1 MPLKRIMYISN
12 LQIKCEGNKMKNS
25 MTDKHKIELEYLL
38 KTSPKVFENMVST
51 PSGLAEWFADDVNIK
66 EDMYTF
72 YWDGSEEQAKLLSK
86 KAGHH
91 MRWKWLRED
100 EEENDTFFEIQYE
113 VDPMTKTLVLHITD
127 FADEDD
133 VEEITMLWES
143 SIQELKR
150 VLGA

>member
-1 MPLKRIMYISN
+1 MYISN

-66 EDMYTF
+66 EDIYTF
-72 YWDGSEEQAKLLSK
+72 YWDGSEEQAKLLSR

-91 MRWKWLRED
+91 MKWKWMRQE

-127 FADEDD
+127 FAEEDD
-133 VEEITMLWES
+133 VEEVTMLWES

>member
-1 MPLKRIMYISN
+1 MYISK
-12 LQIKCEGNKMKNS
+12 LQIKYEGNKMKNR

-51 PSGLAEWFADDVNIK
+51 PSGLAEWYADDVNIK
-66 EDMYTF
+66 EDIYTF

-91 MRWKWLRED
+91 MRWKWLRE
-100 EEENDTFFEIQYE
+100 EEEEDDTFFEIQFE

-127 FADEDD
+127 FAGNDD
-133 VEEITMLWES
+133 IEEVKMLWES

>member
-1 MPLKRIMYISN
+1 MPLKRIMYISK
-12 LQIKCEGNKMKNS
+12 LQIKYEGNKMKNK
-25 MTDKHKIELEYLL
+25 MADKHKIELEYLL

-66 EDMYTF
+66 EDIYTF

-91 MRWKWLRED
+91 MKWKWLREE
-100 EEENDTFFEIQYE
+100 EEENDTFFEIQFE
-113 VDPMTKTLVLHITD
+113 VDPMTKTLVLHVTD

-133 VEEITMLWES
+133 IEEVTMLWES

>member
-1 MPLKRIMYISN
+1 MYISK
-12 LQIKCEGNKMKNS
+12 LQIKYEGNKMKNK
-25 MTDKHKIELEYLL
+25 MADKHKIELEYLL

-66 EDMYTF
+66 EDIYTF

-91 MRWKWLRED
+91 MKWKWLREE
-100 EEENDTFFEIQYE
+100 EEENDTFFEIQFE
-113 VDPMTKTLVLHITD
+113 VDPMTKTLVLHVTD

-133 VEEITMLWES
+133 IEEVTMLWES

>member
-1 MPLKRIMYISN
+1 MYISK
-12 LQIKCEGNKMKNS
+12 LQIKYEGNKMKNK
-25 MTDKHKIELEYLL
+25 MADKHKIELEYLL

-66 EDMYTF
+66 EDIYTF

-91 MRWKWLRED
+91 MRWKWLREE
-100 EEENDTFFEIQYE
+100 EEENDTFFEIQFE
-113 VDPMTKTLVLHITD
+113 VDPMTKTLVLHVTD

-133 VEEITMLWES
+133 IEEVTMLWES

>member
-1 MPLKRIMYISN
+1 MPLKRIMYISK
-12 LQIKCEGNKMKNS
+12 LQIKYEGNKMKNK
-25 MTDKHKIELEYLL
+25 MADKHKIELEYLL

-66 EDMYTF
+66 EDIYTF

-91 MRWKWLRED
+91 MKWKWLREE
-100 EEENDTFFEIQYE
+100 EEENDTFFEIQFE
-113 VDPMTKTLVLHITD
+113 VDPMTKTLVLHVTD
-127 FADEDD
+127 FADENDI
-133 VEEITMLWES
+133 EEVTMLWES

>member
-1 MPLKRIMYISN
+1 MYISN

-66 EDMYTF
+66 EDIYTF

-91 MRWKWLRED
+91 MKWKWLREED
-100 EEENDTFFEIQYE
+100 EENDTFFEIQYE

-127 FADEDD
+127 FADDDDD
-133 VEEITMLWES
+133 VEEVTMLWES

>member
-1 MPLKRIMYISN
+1 MPLKRIMYISK
-12 LQIKCEGNKMKNS
+12 LQIKYEGNKMKNK
-25 MTDKHKIELEYLL
+25 MADKHKIELEYLL

-66 EDMYTF
+66 EDIYTF

-91 MRWKWLRED
+91 MRWKWLREE
-100 EEENDTFFEIQYE
+100 EEENDTFFEIQFE
-113 VDPMTKTLVLHITD
+113 VDPMTKTLVLHVTD

-133 VEEITMLWES
+133 IEEVTMLWES

>member
-1 MPLKRIMYISN
+1 MYISN

-66 EDMYTF
+66 EDIYTF

-91 MRWKWLRED
+91 MRWKWLRLE

-127 FADEDD
+127 FADEND
-133 VEEITMLWES
+133 VEEVTMLWES

>member
-1 MPLKRIMYISN
+1 MYISK
-12 LQIKCEGNKMKNS
+12 LQIKYEGNKMKNR

-51 PSGLAEWFADDVNIK
+51 PSGLAEWYADDVNIK
-66 EDMYTF
+66 EDIYTF

-91 MRWKWLRED
+91 MRWKWLRE
-100 EEENDTFFEIQYE
+100 EEEEDDTFFEIQFE

-127 FADEDD
+127 FAADD
-133 VEEITMLWES
+133 DIEEVTMLWES

>member
-1 MPLKRIMYISN
+1 MPLKRIMYISK
-12 LQIKCEGNKMKNS
+12 LQIKYEGNKMKNK
-25 MTDKHKIELEYLL
+25 MADKHKIELEYLL

-66 EDMYTF
+66 EDIYTF

-91 MRWKWLRED
+91 MKWKWLRE
-100 EEENDTFFEIQYE
+100 EEEDNDTFFEIQFE
-113 VDPMTKTLVLHITD
+113 VDPMTKTLVLHVTD

-133 VEEITMLWES
+133 IEEVTMLWES

>member
-1 MPLKRIMYISN
+1 MYISK
-12 LQIKCEGNKMKNS
+12 LQIKYEGNKMKNR

-51 PSGLAEWFADDVNIK
+51 PSGLAEWYADDVNIK
-66 EDMYTF
+66 EDIYTF

-91 MRWKWLRED
+91 MRWKWLRE
-100 EEENDTFFEIQYE
+100 EEEEDDTFFEIQFE

-127 FADEDD
+127 FADDD
-133 VEEITMLWES
+133 DIEEVTMLWES